1 MSKSPWCLRGSEEC
15 ICNSHDPRMGVVINN
30 LCWPDCG
37 PCQKAKAMAD
47 RQHFVTISLRVQ
59 DGVFGGS
66 RVIPGILADL
76 RKVPGVFT
84 ASAHEGFDDEEV

>member
-1 MSKSPWCLRGSEEC
+1 
-15 ICNSHDPRMGVVINN
+15 
-30 LCWPDCG
+30 
-37 PCQKAKAMAD
+37 MAD